1 MNHTKKRTHTHT
13 HTVDMKHTAS
23 WTLQIYF
30 LVIKS
35 IRFLPNTFIY
45 HIKSA
50 IYFYIR
56 TVCDIIIY
64 I

>member
-1 MNHTKKRTHTHT
+1 
-13 HTVDMKHTAS
+13 MKHTAS

-50 IYFYIR
+50 IYFYIQ